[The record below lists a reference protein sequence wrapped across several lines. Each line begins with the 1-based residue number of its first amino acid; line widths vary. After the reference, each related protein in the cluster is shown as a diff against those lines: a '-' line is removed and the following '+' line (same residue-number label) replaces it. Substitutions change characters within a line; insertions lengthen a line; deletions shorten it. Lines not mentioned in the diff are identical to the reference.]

1 MFGCNSK
8 QLYVHCTSTPTKGLV
23 WDTAVTVVEYEN
35 SAKINAFK
43 AHNMFLADT
52 VDRLSVVNP
61 SVDCSGGS
69 S

>member
-1 MFGCNSK
+1 MH
-8 QLYVHCTSTPTKGLV
+8 YTTTATKGLV

-35 SAKINAFK
+35 SAKINGFK

-52 VDRLSVVNP
+52 VNRLSVVNP

-69 S
+69 C